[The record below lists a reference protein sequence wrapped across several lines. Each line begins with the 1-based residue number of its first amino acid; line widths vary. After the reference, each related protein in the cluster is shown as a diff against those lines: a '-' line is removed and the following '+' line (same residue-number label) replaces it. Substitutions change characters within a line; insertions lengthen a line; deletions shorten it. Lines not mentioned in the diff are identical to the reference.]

1 MKQQDPSQHLQ
12 SGNPKFMDPLGHFLF
27 QERPSIRPKRSQYA
41 REIQQ
46 PVPGYPTLAVNV
58 MARIWNSIP
67 ELENAFSVGA
77 AMSISKKWARTIPR

>member
-1 MKQQDPSQHLQ
+1 
-12 SGNPKFMDPLGHFLF
+12 MDPLGHCLF
-27 QERPSIRPKRSQYA
+27 QERPRIRPKRSQYA

-67 ELENAFSVGA
+67 ELENASSVGA
-77 AMSISKKWARTIPR
+77 AMSISRKWARTIPR